1 MTVFRHVTRLNVSLW
16 GQRVGTIVESPQR
29 GVFAFRYDKAFLRS
43 GVEISPL
50 MMPLRAEPYVF
61 GDLPCAAY
69 AGLPPI
75 FADSLPDTFGAGL
88 IDHWL
93 AAHGLSRDAITPL
106 DRLAYLGRR
115 TLGALTYEPDR
126 GPSGRPTA
134 LDMRNLV
141 ESARK
146 VLNGE
151 LARTCGEDALR
162 EIIRLG
168 SSAGGAQAK
177 AVIGWNR
184 AENAFLLGDR
194 ELPEGYEH
202 WIIKFTPLDYP
213 WRGETEYARYR
224 QALAA
229 GIEMSES
236 CLYELDGLKHFMTKR
251 FDREGRVRH
260 HLATLSAMA
269 HLPAET
275 PQEYRRYEQLFTVAD
290 ELGLGYETQE
300 QLFRRMAFNV
310 LTGEFDDHTKN
321 FSFLLRSPESR
332 KPATTGGC
340 KWELA
345 PAYDLT
351 GSDFPSE
358 DPWSAQ
364 VGVHQ
369 LSVNGKRRDISD
381 ADLLSVADRYGI
393 GTAKRILHEVRAA
406 EAPRGVHKRQPAGG

>member
-1 MTVFRHVTRLNVSLW
+1 MTGFRHVTRINVSLW
-16 GQRVGTIVESPQR
+16 GERVGTIVAAPQR
-29 GVFAFRYDKAFLRS
+29 GVYAFRFEKKFLKS

-50 MMPLRAEPYVF
+50 MMPLRAEPYAF
-61 GDLPCAAY
+61 GDLPRAAY
-69 AGLPPI
+69 EGLPPI
-75 FADSLPDTFGAGL
+75 FADSLPDTFGTGL

-93 AAHGLSRDAITPL
+93 KEHGLSRDEISPL

-115 TLGALTYEPDR
+115 TMGALTYEPDR
-126 GPSGRPTA
+126 GPGGRPTA
-134 LDMRNLV
+134 VDMRNLV
-141 ESARK
+141 DSARR

-151 LARTCGEDALR
+151 LAEAHGEDALR
-162 EIIRLG
+162 EIIQLG

-184 AENAFLLGDR
+184 TENAFLLGDR

-202 WIIKFTPLDYP
+202 WIVKFTPADYP
-213 WRGETEYARYR
+213 WRGEVEYAHYR

-236 CLYELDGLKHFMTKR
+236 CLYELDGLKHFMTRR
-251 FDREGRVRH
+251 FDREGSLRH
-260 HLATLSAMA
+260 HLATLSAMT

-275 PQEYRRYEQLFTVAD
+275 PQEHRRYEQLFVTAD
-290 ELGLGYETQE
+290 ELGLGYDAQE
-300 QLFRRMAFNV
+300 QLFRRMVFNV

-321 FSFLLRSPESR
+321 FSFRL
-332 KPATTGGC
+332 KQGGA
-340 KWELA
+340 WELA

-364 VGVHQ
+364 AGVHQ
-369 LSVNGKRRDISD
+369 LSVNGKRRDITD
-381 ADLLSVADRYGI
+381 EDLLAVADRFGI
-393 GTAKRILHEVRAA
+393 GTAKRVLREVR
-406 EAPRGVHKRQPAGG
+406 ESISNGVG

>member
-1 MTVFRHVTRLNVSLW
+1 MTAFRHVTRINVSLW
-16 GQRVGTIVESPQR
+16 GERVGTIVESPQR
-29 GVFAFRYDKAFLRS
+29 GVYAFRFEKKFLKS

-50 MMPLRAEPYVF
+50 MMPLRTEPYAF
-61 GDLPCAAY
+61 GDLPRAAY
-69 AGLPPI
+69 EGLPPI
-75 FADSLPDTFGAGL
+75 FADSLPDTFGTGL

-93 AAHGLSRDAITPL
+93 REHGLSRDEISPL

-115 TLGALTYEPDR
+115 TMGALTYEPDR
-126 GPSGRPTA
+126 GPGGRPTA
-134 LDMRNLV
+134 VDMRNLV
-141 ESARK
+141 DSARR

-151 LARTCGEDALR
+151 LAAAHGEDALR

-184 AENAFLLGDR
+184 TENAFLLGDR

-202 WIIKFTPLDYP
+202 WIVKFTPADYP
-213 WRGETEYARYR
+213 WRGEAEYAHYR
-224 QALAA
+224 RALAA

-236 CLYELDGLKHFMTKR
+236 CLYELDGLKHFMTRR
-251 FDREGRVRH
+251 FDREGSLRH

-275 PQEYRRYEQLFTVAD
+275 PQEHRRYEQLFVTAD
-290 ELGLGYETQE
+290 ELGLGYDAQE
-300 QLFRRMAFNV
+300 QLFRRMVFNV

-321 FSFLLRSPESR
+321 FSFRL
-332 KPATTGGC
+332 KQGGA
-340 KWELA
+340 WELA

-364 VGVHQ
+364 AGVHQ
-369 LSVNGKRRDISD
+369 LSVNGKRRDITD
-381 ADLLSVADRYGI
+381 EDLLAVADRFGI
-393 GTAKRILHEVRAA
+393 GTAKRVLREVR
-406 EAPRGVHKRQPAGG
+406 ESISNGVG

>member
-1 MTVFRHVTRLNVSLW
+1 MTAFRHVTRINVSLW
-16 GQRVGTIVESPQR
+16 GERVGTIVESPQR
-29 GVFAFRYDKAFLRS
+29 GVYAFRFEKKFLKS

-50 MMPLRAEPYVF
+50 MMPLRTEPYAF
-61 GDLPCAAY
+61 GDLPRAAY
-69 AGLPPI
+69 EGLPPI
-75 FADSLPDTFGAGL
+75 FADSLPDTFGTGL

-93 AAHGLSRDAITPL
+93 REHGLSRDEISPL

-115 TLGALTYEPDR
+115 TMGALTYEPDR
-126 GPSGRPTA
+126 GPGGRPTA
-134 LDMRNLV
+134 VDMRNLV
-141 ESARK
+141 DSARR

-151 LARTCGEDALR
+151 LAAAHGEDALR

-184 AENAFLLGDR
+184 TENAFLLGDR

-202 WIIKFTPLDYP
+202 WIVKFTPADYP
-213 WRGETEYARYR
+213 WRGEAEYAHYR

-236 CLYELDGLKHFMTKR
+236 CLYELDGLKHFMTRR
-251 FDREGRVRH
+251 FDREGSRRH

-275 PQEYRRYEQLFTVAD
+275 PQEHRRYEQLFVTAD
-290 ELGLGYETQE
+290 ELGLGYDAQE
-300 QLFRRMAFNV
+300 QLFRRMVFNV

-321 FSFLLRSPESR
+321 FSFRL
-332 KPATTGGC
+332 KQGGA
-340 KWELA
+340 WELA

-364 VGVHQ
+364 AGVHQ
-369 LSVNGKRRDISD
+369 LSVNGKRREIADE
-381 ADLLSVADRYGI
+381 DLLAVADRFGI
-393 GTAKRILHEVRAA
+393 GTAKRVLREVR
-406 EAPRGVHKRQPAGG
+406 ESISNGVG

>member
-1 MTVFRHVTRLNVSLW
+1 MTVFRHVTRINVSLW
-16 GQRVGTIVESPQR
+16 GERVGTIVESPQR
-29 GVFAFRYDKAFLRS
+29 GVYAFRFEKKFLKS

-50 MMPLRAEPYVF
+50 MMPLRAEPYAF
-61 GDLPCAAY
+61 GDLPRAAY
-69 AGLPPI
+69 EGLPPI
-75 FADSLPDTFGAGL
+75 FADSLPDTFGTGL

-93 AAHGLSRDAITPL
+93 REHGLSRDEISPL
-106 DRLAYLGRR
+106 DRLAYLGHR
-115 TLGALTYEPDR
+115 TMGALTYEPDR
-126 GPSGRPTA
+126 GPGGRPTA
-134 LDMRNLV
+134 VDMRNLV
-141 ESARK
+141 DSARR

-151 LARTCGEDALR
+151 LAEAHGEDALR

-184 AENAFLLGDR
+184 TENAFLPGDR

-202 WIIKFTPLDYP
+202 WIVKFTPADYP
-213 WRGETEYARYR
+213 WRGEAEYAHYR

-236 CLYELDGLKHFMTKR
+236 CLYELDGLKHFMTRR
-251 FDREGRVRH
+251 FDREGSLRH

-275 PQEYRRYEQLFTVAD
+275 PQEHRRYEQLFVTAD
-290 ELGLGYETQE
+290 ELGLGYDAQE
-300 QLFRRMAFNV
+300 QLFRRMVFNV

-321 FSFLLRSPESR
+321 FSFRL
-332 KPATTGGC
+332 KQGGA
-340 KWELA
+340 WELA

-351 GSDFPSE
+351 GPDFPRE

-364 VGVHQ
+364 AGVHQ
-369 LSVNGKRRDISD
+369 LSVNGKRRDITD
-381 ADLLSVADRYGI
+381 EDLLAVADRFGI
-393 GTAKRILHEVRAA
+393 GTAKRVLREVR
-406 EAPRGVHKRQPAGG
+406 ESIEKGSN

>member
-1 MTVFRHVTRLNVSLW
+1 MMVFRHVTCLNVAMW

-29 GVFAFRYDKAFLRS
+29 GVYAFRYDKAFLKS
-43 GVEISPL
+43 GIEISPL
-50 MMPLRAEPYVF
+50 MMPLRAEPYAF
-61 GDLPCAAY
+61 GDLPRAAY

-126 GPSGRPTA
+126 GPSGHPTV
-134 LDMRNLV
+134 LDMRSLV
-141 ESARK
+141 ESARS

-151 LARTCGEDALR
+151 LAMAHGEDALR

-184 AENAFLLGDR
+184 TENAFLLGDR

-213 WRGETEYARYR
+213 WRGEAEYAQYR

-229 GIEMSES
+229 GLEMSES
-236 CLYELDGLKHFMTKR
+236 YLYELDGLKHFMTKR

-260 HLATLSAMA
+260 HLATMSAMA

-321 FSFLLRSPESR
+321 FSFRLRSPEARESV
-332 KPATTGGC
+332 TVEGG

-364 VGVHQ
+364 AGVHQ
-369 LSVNGKRRDISD
+369 LSVNGKHKDISD

-393 GTAKRILHEVRAA
+393 GTAKRILHEVRDALKMCG
-406 EAPRGVHKRQPAGG
+406 RFV

>member
-1 MTVFRHVTRLNVSLW
+1 MTGFRHVTRINVSLW
-16 GQRVGTIVESPQR
+16 GERVGTIVESPQR
-29 GVFAFRYDKAFLRS
+29 GVYAFRFEKKFLKS

-50 MMPLRAEPYVF
+50 MMPLRAEPYAF
-61 GDLPCAAY
+61 GDLPRAAY
-69 AGLPPI
+69 EGLPPI
-75 FADSLPDTFGAGL
+75 FADSLPDTFGTGL

-93 AAHGLSRDAITPL
+93 KEHGLSRDEISPL

-115 TLGALTYEPDR
+115 TMGALTYEPDR
-126 GPSGRPTA
+126 GPGGRPTA
-134 LDMRNLV
+134 VDMRNLV
-141 ESARK
+141 DSARR

-151 LARTCGEDALR
+151 LAAAHGEDALR

-184 AENAFLLGDR
+184 TENAFLLGDR

-202 WIIKFTPLDYP
+202 WIVKFTPADYP
-213 WRGETEYARYR
+213 WRGEAEYAHYR
-224 QALAA
+224 RALAA

-236 CLYELDGLKHFMTKR
+236 CLYELDGLKHFMTRR
-251 FDREGRVRH
+251 FDREGSLRH

-275 PQEYRRYEQLFTVAD
+275 PQEHRRYEQLFVTAD
-290 ELGLGYETQE
+290 ELGLGYDAQE
-300 QLFRRMAFNV
+300 QLFRRMVFNV

-321 FSFLLRSPESR
+321 FSFRL
-332 KPATTGGC
+332 KQGGA
-340 KWELA
+340 WELA

-364 VGVHQ
+364 AGVHQ
-369 LSVNGKRRDISD
+369 LSVNGKRREITDE
-381 ADLLSVADRYGI
+381 DLLAVADRFGI
-393 GTAKRILHEVRAA
+393 GTAKRVLREVR
-406 EAPRGVHKRQPAGG
+406 ESVSGGTN

>member
-1 MTVFRHVTRLNVSLW
+1 MTVFRHVTRINVSLW
-16 GQRVGTIVESPQR
+16 GERVGTIVAAPQR
-29 GVFAFRYDKAFLRS
+29 GVYAFRFEKKFLKS

-50 MMPLRAEPYVF
+50 MMPLRAEPYAF
-61 GDLPCAAY
+61 GDLPRAAY
-69 AGLPPI
+69 EGLPPI
-75 FADSLPDTFGAGL
+75 FADSLPDTFGTGL

-93 AAHGLSRDAITPL
+93 KEHGLSRDEISPL
-106 DRLAYLGRR
+106 DRLAYLGHR
-115 TLGALTYEPDR
+115 TMGALTYEPDR
-126 GPSGRPTA
+126 GPGGRPTA
-134 LDMRNLV
+134 VDMRNLV
-141 ESARK
+141 DSARR

-151 LARTCGEDALR
+151 LAAAHGEDALR

-184 AENAFLLGDR
+184 TENAFLLGDR

-202 WIIKFTPLDYP
+202 WIVKFTPADYP
-213 WRGETEYARYR
+213 WRGEAEYAHYR
-224 QALAA
+224 RALAA

-236 CLYELDGLKHFMTKR
+236 CLYELDGLKHFMTRR
-251 FDREGRVRH
+251 FDREGSRRH

-275 PQEYRRYEQLFTVAD
+275 PQEHRRYEQLFVTAD
-290 ELGLGYETQE
+290 ELGLCYDAQE
-300 QLFRRMAFNV
+300 QLFRRMVFNV

-321 FSFLLRSPESR
+321 FSFRL
-332 KPATTGGC
+332 KQGGA
-340 KWELA
+340 WELA

-364 VGVHQ
+364 AGVHQ
-369 LSVNGKRRDISD
+369 LSVNGKRRDITD
-381 ADLLSVADRYGI
+381 EDLLAVADRFGI
-393 GTAKRILHEVRAA
+393 GTAKRVLREVR
-406 EAPRGVHKRQPAGG
+406 ESIEKGSN

>member
-1 MTVFRHVTRLNVSLW
+1 MTAFRHVTRINVSLW
-16 GQRVGTIVESPQR
+16 GERVGTIVAAPQR
-29 GVFAFRYDKAFLRS
+29 GVYAFRFEKKFLKS

-50 MMPLRAEPYVF
+50 MMPLRAEPYAF
-61 GDLPCAAY
+61 GDLPRAAY
-69 AGLPPI
+69 EGLPPI
-75 FADSLPDTFGAGL
+75 FADSLPDTFGTGL

-93 AAHGLSRDAITPL
+93 KEHGLSRDEISPL

-115 TLGALTYEPDR
+115 TMGALTYEPDR
-126 GPSGRPTA
+126 GPGGRPTA
-134 LDMRNLV
+134 VDMRNLV
-141 ESARK
+141 DSARR

-151 LARTCGEDALR
+151 LAAAHGEDALR

-184 AENAFLLGDR
+184 TENAFLLGDR

-202 WIIKFTPLDYP
+202 WIVKFTPADYP
-213 WRGETEYARYR
+213 WRGEAEYAHYR
-224 QALAA
+224 RALAA

-236 CLYELDGLKHFMTKR
+236 CLYELDGLKHFMTRR
-251 FDREGRVRH
+251 FDREGSRRH

-275 PQEYRRYEQLFTVAD
+275 PQEHRRYEQLFVTAD
-290 ELGLGYETQE
+290 ELGLGYDAQE
-300 QLFRRMAFNV
+300 QLFRRMVFNV

-321 FSFLLRSPESR
+321 FSFRL
-332 KPATTGGC
+332 KQGGA
-340 KWELA
+340 WELA

-364 VGVHQ
+364 AGVHQ
-369 LSVNGKRRDISD
+369 LSVNGKRRDIAD
-381 ADLLSVADRYGI
+381 EDLLAVADRFGI
-393 GTAKRILHEVRAA
+393 GTAKRVLREVR
-406 EAPRGVHKRQPAGG
+406 ESISNGVG

>member
-1 MTVFRHVTRLNVSLW
+1 MTAFRHVTRINVSLW
-16 GQRVGTIVESPQR
+16 GERVGTIVESPQR
-29 GVFAFRYDKAFLRS
+29 GVYAFRFEKKFLKS

-50 MMPLRAEPYVF
+50 MMPLRAEPYAF
-61 GDLPCAAY
+61 GDLPRAAY
-69 AGLPPI
+69 EGLPPI
-75 FADSLPDTFGAGL
+75 FADSLPDTFGTGL

-93 AAHGLSRDAITPL
+93 REHGLSRDEISPL

-115 TLGALTYEPDR
+115 TMGALTYEPDR
-126 GPSGRPTA
+126 GPGGRPTA
-134 LDMRNLV
+134 VDMRNLV
-141 ESARK
+141 DSARR

-151 LARTCGEDALR
+151 LAAAHGEDALR

-184 AENAFLLGDR
+184 TENAFLLGDR

-202 WIIKFTPLDYP
+202 WIVKFTPADYP
-213 WRGETEYARYR
+213 WRGEAEYAHYR

-236 CLYELDGLKHFMTKR
+236 CLYELDGLKHFMTRR
-251 FDREGRVRH
+251 FDREGSLRH

-275 PQEYRRYEQLFTVAD
+275 PQEHRRYEQLFVTAD
-290 ELGLGYETQE
+290 ELGLGYDAQE
-300 QLFRRMAFNV
+300 QLFRRMVFNV

-321 FSFLLRSPESR
+321 FSFRL
-332 KPATTGGC
+332 KQGGA
-340 KWELA
+340 WELA

-364 VGVHQ
+364 AGVHQ
-369 LSVNGKRRDISD
+369 LSVNGKQADITD
-381 ADLLSVADRYGI
+381 EDLLAVADRFGI
-393 GTAKRILHEVRAA
+393 GTAKRVLREVR
-406 EAPRGVHKRQPAGG
+406 ESISNGVG